1 MNLEVTAVIVALAPG
16 GLLKGSACGVP
27 GEFVPELELAR
38 GHFALN
44 TLPLSV
50 GAWPLRAEGL
60 ESETN
65 LLHSRDSVPTGQ
77 HPDRPASQAGH
88 KGPGDRERPPA
99 LILNFSPTQGEASS
113 LSREYAVAMA
123 GPQAAATVQAAA
135 LPGRAA
141 RSRGS
146 HGALSTFLLTSLWF
160 PLGHGTSPPQE
171 DRAPSPV
178 LISLCCCAFETLL
191 KSVSSHI
198 SSTPGAAR
206 AEPGLCP
213 PGSPSSGGANTAGCL
228 DAVRSATRLVRLHP
242 LRRWTVREVVGAEPC
257 RLSRGALKTCLL
269 RHLCRRSVRSRPLT
283 LSGAESPAPAAGGA
297 RQAQVSSL
305 QEEAPSAQKT
315 PRLAIFQA
323 LTCCQGHRS
332 NAGSTWHQQASGPLD
347 EGQGR
352 PACHDLCYQLLA
364 YI

>member
-1 MNLEVTAVIVALAPG
+1 MPCWAGDG
-16 GLLKGSACGVP
+16 GW
-27 GEFVPELELAR
+27 
-38 GHFALN
+38 
-44 TLPLSV
+44 LPRV
-50 GAWPLRAEGL
+50 
-60 ESETN
+60 
-65 LLHSRDSVPTGQ
+65 
-77 HPDRPASQAGH
+77 
-88 KGPGDRERPPA
+88 GPGPSQRFLGFPGPSLASPLLGKGESHA
-99 LILNFSPTQGEASS
+99 LGLAWG
-113 LSREYAVAMA
+113 
-123 GPQAAATVQAAA
+123 
-135 LPGRAA
+135 
-141 RSRGS
+141 
-146 HGALSTFLLTSLWF
+146 
-160 PLGHGTSPPQE
+160 
-171 DRAPSPV
+171 
-178 LISLCCCAFETLL
+178 ETLF

-206 AEPGLCP
+206 AESGLCP
-213 PGSPSSGGANTAGCL
+213 PGSPSRGGANTVGCL
-228 DAVRSATRLVRLHP
+228 DAVRSTTRSVHLHP

-269 RHLCRRSVRSRPLT
+269 RHLCRRSVRSHPFT

>member
-1 MNLEVTAVIVALAPG
+1 MSG
-16 GLLKGSACGVP
+16 G
-27 GEFVPELELAR
+27 
-38 GHFALN
+38 
-44 TLPLSV
+44 
-50 GAWPLRAEGL
+50 GAWWGQGPAALSQHSSRRRGILRGRPVPLCL
-60 ESETN
+60 T
-65 LLHSRDSVPTGQ
+65 PI
-77 HPDRPASQAGH
+77 
-88 KGPGDRERPPA
+88 PA
-99 LILNFSPTQGEASS
+99 LVWLLNAFRTWKPHQHADSRSS
-113 LSREYAVAMA
+113 EPR
-123 GPQAAATVQAAA
+123 
-135 LPGRAA
+135 
-141 RSRGS
+141 
-146 HGALSTFLLTSLWF
+146 LTLF
-160 PLGHGTSPPQE
+160 
-171 DRAPSPV
+171 
-178 LISLCCCAFETLL
+178 

-206 AEPGLCP
+206 AESGLCP
-213 PGSPSSGGANTAGCL
+213 PGSPSRGGANTVGCL
-228 DAVRSATRLVRLHP
+228 DAVRSTTRSVHLHP

-269 RHLCRRSVRSRPLT
+269 RHLCRRSVRSHPFT